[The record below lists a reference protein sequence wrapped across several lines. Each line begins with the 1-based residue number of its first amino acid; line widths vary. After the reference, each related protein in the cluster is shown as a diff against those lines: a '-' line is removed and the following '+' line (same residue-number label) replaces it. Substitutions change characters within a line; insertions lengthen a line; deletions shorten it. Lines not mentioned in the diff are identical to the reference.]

1 MQFHS
6 TGPLSLISVQF
17 SERKEPVKGARI
29 VRGLRTLDRFFPF
42 GNMDAEGKGAGG
54 LRGLAP
60 WRSMRQRLMR
70 AVRRAASSAT
80 HKFCYTTIFPMR
92 FTTKSSWTA
101 LDY

>member
-1 MQFHS
+1 VQFHS

-70 AVRRAASSAT
+70 ASSAQSL
-80 HKFCYTTIFPMR
+80 PLLED
-92 FTTKSSWTA
+92 A
-101 LDY
+101 LVVFRAIVATLPSAL